1 MTKKYK
7 EIKNQIWWNNAKSWT
22 MGIVGIVLYMVFIP
36 LVVLTK
42 TVECGAEKSLEYAT
56 KKAEEARTMQKDA
69 ERENEKENKE
79 WLTEINKEINKKHF
93 KTNDKLQMDEVEDG
107 LVDIRTVAAA
117 A

>member
-1 MTKKYK
+1 
-7 EIKNQIWWNNAKSWT
+7 

-79 WLTEINKEINKKHF
+79 
-93 KTNDKLQMDEVEDG
+93 
-107 LVDIRTVAAA
+107 
-117 A
+117 